1 MACKCID
8 DVEKQSKDI
17 EEHSFAWE
25 MLKQYSASNKRLF
38 TALIVV
44 IVLWFCTMG
53 GFVWLWNQYDYSTTT
68 TTTTTQSYDSDANS
82 GNAAYNSGNGGVN
95 F

>member
-1 MACKCID
+1 
-8 DVEKQSKDI
+8 
-17 EEHSFAWE
+17 
-25 MLKQYSASNKRLF
+25 MLKQYSASNRRLF

-53 GFVWLWNQYDYSTTT
+53 AFVWLWNQYDYSTTST
-68 TTTTTQSYDSDANS
+68 VTTTQSYDLGASN
-82 GNAAYNSGNGGVN
+82 GNAACNSGNGGVN

>member
-1 MACKCID
+1 MACKCMD

-38 TALIVV
+38 AALIVV
-44 IVLWFCTMG
+44 IVLWFCTID
-53 GFVWLWNQYDYSTTT
+53 GFVWLWNQYDYATATTT
-68 TTTTTQSYDSDANS
+68 TTSYEIAASS
-82 GNAAYNSGNGGVN
+82 GNAAYNTGNGGV
-95 F
+95 

>member
-1 MACKCID
+1 MACKCMD

-53 GFVWLWNQYDYSTTT
+53 CFVWLWNQYDYATATTT
-68 TTTTTQSYDSDANS
+68 TTSYEIAASS
-82 GNAAYNSGNGGVN
+82 GNAAYNTGNGGV
-95 F
+95 

>member
-1 MACKCID
+1 MACKCMD

-53 GFVWLWNQYDYSTTT
+53 AFVWLWNQYDYATATTT
-68 TTTTTQSYDSDANS
+68 TTSYEIAASS
-82 GNAAYNSGNGGVN
+82 GNAAYNTGNGGV
-95 F
+95 

>member
-1 MACKCID
+1 MACKCMD

-53 GFVWLWNQYDYSTTT
+53 GFVWLWNQCDYATATTT
-68 TTTTTQSYDSDANS
+68 TTSYEIAASS
-82 GNAAYNSGNGGVN
+82 GNAAYNTGNGGV
-95 F
+95 

>member
-1 MACKCID
+1 MACKCMD

-53 GFVWLWNQYDYSTTT
+53 GFVWLWNQYDYATATTT
-68 TTTTTQSYDSDANS
+68 TTSYEIAASS
-82 GNAAYNSGNGGVN
+82 GNAAYNTVNGGVQ